1 MTEEQA
7 LVQQARQGDEGAFA
21 ALVEQNQGRIYHL
34 ALRMTGNPDDAAELC
49 QEAFLNAWKG
59 LGKFQGESSF
69 STWLYRLTSNVC
81 IDFLRR
87 EKRRSTLSMTVSLD
101 DEEGARQAELPDERY
116 SPHRQAE
123 QQELRDTLLDS
134 YANYLEYAELTQGK
148 RDLTQAEARMIQAA
162 RDVMLE
168 RCQKE
173 DIK

>member
-7 LVQQARQGDEGAFA
+7 LVQRARQGDEGAFA

-123 QQELRDTLLDS
+123 QQELRDTLRAGLRALS
-134 YANYLEYAELTQGK
+134 EEHRQVLILS
-148 RDLTQAEARMIQAA
+148 LIH
-162 RDVMLE
+162 
-168 RCQKE
+168 
-173 DIK
+173 I